1 VTARETPALGDRSRR
16 ILATLVRE
24 YIDTGEPVASQV
36 LVHRGGLGLS
46 SATIRN
52 VLAQLEE
59 LGYVQQPHTS
69 AGRIPT
75 DLGYRCFVDMLLQ
88 RPRAL
93 KTAASVSEQI
103 RSQLAGASKAGVEP
117 VLALVP
123 HFLSEAS
130 HHVAFALAPG
140 TEDAAFDR
148 IDFLSLG
155 NRRVLIVVLS
165 RGGHESHKVVE
176 LDDEVSIADL
186 QQAANYVNAEFSGM
200 SLATVRA
207 AIVERMGQDRMLYD
221 KLLARA
227 LRLAQ
232 ASFEQMSAQNP
243 LFVEGAFSLLEEA
256 AVPHSG
262 ITLTALSR
270 LVRMIE
276 EKHRLVRLLTQYIEG
291 PGLMVVIGAEHADPN
306 LRQFSLIASTYSDGL
321 GTGTVGLIGPMRMHY
336 SRAMSM
342 VDGVA
347 RAVSDVLARPSRS
360 GEESDS

>member
-1 VTARETPALGDRSRR
+1 MTAKEATTLSERSRR
-16 ILATLVRE
+16 ILAALVRE
-24 YIDTGEPVASQV
+24 YVETGEPVASQV
-36 LVHRGGLGLS
+36 LVNRGGFGLS

-59 LGYVQQPHTS
+59 QGYVQQPHTS

-93 KTAASVSEQI
+93 RSAATVGDQL
-103 RSQLAGASKAGVEP
+103 RQQLAGVSGIDS
-117 VLALVP
+117 VLSAVP
-123 HFLSEAS
+123 HLLAEAS
-130 HHVAFALAPG
+130 HHVAFALAPARG
-140 TEDAAFDR
+140 QSSFDR

-155 NRRVLIVVLS
+155 GRRVLIVVVDS
-165 RGGHESHKVVE
+165 DGGERHKVVE
-176 LDDEVSIADL
+176 LEDELSTADL
-186 QQAANYVNAEFSGM
+186 EKAANYLNAEFSGM
-200 SLATVRA
+200 PLASVRE
-207 AIVERMGQDRMLYD
+207 AIVGRLSEDRVLYD
-221 KLLARA
+221 RLMARA

-232 ASFEQMSAQNP
+232 TSFSPIGEAPGP

-256 AVPHSG
+256 ASPHSG
-262 ITLTALSR
+262 ITLGALSR

-291 PGLMVVIGAEHADPN
+291 PGLMVVIGTEHVEPS
-306 LRQFSLIASTYSDGL
+306 LSQFSLVASTYSDGR

-336 SRAMSM
+336 SRAISM

-347 RAVSDVLARPSRS
+347 RAVSDVLARTPRADQDP
-360 GEESDS
+360 ES